1 MDNKDLMASDEAGAP
16 NEAAAPDPLDG
27 LPKEVSS
34 MIRYSMTLM
43 NANMREPSLADKFTP
58 EHIDKALDIQKEGMQ
73 IEHKDNNTNRL
84 FMLAVILVIAA
95 IIVTI
100 LVLFRDKPEMAEKI
114 LYAAG
119 GLIAGAIGG
128 YGYGKSKRGES

>member
-1 MDNKDLMASDEAGAP
+1 MDNKELMASDEADAL
-16 NEAAAPDPLDG
+16 NKSAAPDPLDG
-27 LPKEVSS
+27 LPKEVRS
-34 MIRYSMTLM
+34 MMRYSFSMM

-58 EHIDKALDIQKEGMQ
+58 ENIDKALDIQKDGMQ
-73 IEHKDNNTNRL
+73 LEHKDNNTNRL

-100 LVLFRDKPEMAEKI
+100 LVLFRDNPDMVEKI

-119 GLIAGAIGG
+119 GLLAGAVGG
-128 YGYGKSKRGES
+128 YGYGKSKRSE